1 MFIYTEKV
9 SYNSPEE
16 FFTEATLANLYNFK
30 NEIYPEVEKVLS
42 TEQGKRN
49 FSKLVGDYINRNSSK
64 LTTIGPVYQIPFT
77 FEDKKSVYDLFN
89 LTEKQVLDIVK
100 KSRKELNTSIPPWQS
115 ISQNPVFVV
124 LYQIIRFFTLE
135 KNSKQLN
142 NALIIMALAVYPSIF
157 YKYFRNWTINTGVM
171 QYTID
176 NLSQRFVIKKS
187 NHLFGAL
194 SYFIQNSWKSH
205 ERNII
210 DGSDDNCVQFAWR
223 VHNDQNSFMKK
234 IAQNYNNN
242 KNQGLMVT
250 TDTDSYD
257 DNAVV
262 DVENDTNKVSAMVD
276 KIVLQIVVNGL
287 DLRLCDFAANAANI
301 SKIELRNYLM
311 KIISDKNSNDMK
323 SFIESILFIY
333 LYYEKKTYENINSK
347 EFLSFA
353 LALFK
358 KTNSK
363 DSNISNIKKILDKW
377 GTDSGVYGKFSRVA
391 TRIDYTKGIYLFFVL
406 CIQKYS

>member
-1 MFIYTEKV
+1 
-9 SYNSPEE
+9 
-16 FFTEATLANLYNFK
+16 
-30 NEIYPEVEKVLS
+30 
-42 TEQGKRN
+42 
-49 FSKLVGDYINRNSSK
+49 
-64 LTTIGPVYQIPFT
+64 
-77 FEDKKSVYDLFN
+77 
-89 LTEKQVLDIVK
+89 
-100 KSRKELNTSIPPWQS
+100 
-115 ISQNPVFVV
+115 
-124 LYQIIRFFTLE
+124 
-135 KNSKQLN
+135 
-142 NALIIMALAVYPSIF
+142 MALAVYPSIF

-187 NHLFGAL
+187 SHLFGAL
-194 SYFIQNSWKSH
+194 TYFIQNSWKSH
-205 ERNII
+205 EKNII
-210 DGSDDNCVQFAWR
+210 NGSDDNCVQFAWR

-234 IAQNYNNN
+234 IAQNYNSN

-250 TDTDSYD
+250 TDVDSYD

-276 KIVLQIVVNGL
+276 KIVMQIIVNGI
-287 DLRLCDFAANAANI
+287 DLRLCDFAANAANV

-333 LYYEKKTYENINSK
+333 LYYEKKTYEEINSK
-347 EFLSFA
+347 VFLSFA

-363 DSNISNIKKILDKW
+363 DTNISNIKKMLDKW
-377 GTDSGVYGKFSRVA
+377 GTDSGVYGKFTRVA
-391 TRIDYTKGIYLFFVL
+391 TRIDYTKGIYLFFIL

>member
-9 SYNSPEE
+9 SYDSPEA

-64 LTTIGPVYQIPFT
+64 LTTIGPMYQIPFT
-77 FEDKKSVYDLFN
+77 FEDKKSFYDLFN
-89 LTEKQVLDIVK
+89 LTEKQVLDVVK

-115 ISQNPVFVV
+115 ISQNPIFAV
-124 LYQIIRFFTLE
+124 LYQAIRFFTLE

-187 NHLFGAL
+187 SHLFGAL
-194 SYFIQNSWKSH
+194 TYFIQNSWKSH
-205 ERNII
+205 EKNIV

-234 IAQNYNNN
+234 IAQNYNSN

-250 TDTDSYD
+250 TDVDSYD

-276 KIVLQIVVNGL
+276 KIVLQIVVNGI

-311 KIISDKNSNDMK
+311 KIVTDKNSNDMK

-333 LYYEKKTYENINSK
+333 LYYEKKTYEDINSK

-363 DSNISNIKKILDKW
+363 DSNISNIKKMLDRW
-377 GTDSGVYGKFSRVA
+377 GTDSGVYGKFSRIA